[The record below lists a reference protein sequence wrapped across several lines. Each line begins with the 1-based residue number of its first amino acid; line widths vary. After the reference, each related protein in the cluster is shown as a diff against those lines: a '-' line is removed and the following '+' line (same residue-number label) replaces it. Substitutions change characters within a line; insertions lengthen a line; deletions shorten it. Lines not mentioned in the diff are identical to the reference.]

1 MKTTILTWLLLSFTF
16 LYGDAFAQD
25 KCQAE
30 LNKLE
35 NIKSQQRQGNSLKK
49 SNSLRK
55 QEERSRKKWWQCK
68 NNVRPHK
75 TKRSLKKN
83 RQVAKKAPL
92 TKIKNAKPTS
102 PNKQKLKPITYHA
115 LTITAPFTGE
125 RQQQWLRYY
134 KMPEQCYRPK
144 TTQVFAY
151 CAENKQAQQREFE
164 QLNDVGELAN

>member
-1 MKTTILTWLLLSFTF
+1 MKTTLLTWLLFFFSF
-16 LYGDAFAQD
+16 LYGEAFAQE

-35 NIKSQQRQGNSLKK
+35 NIKSQQRQGHSLKK

-55 QEERSRKKWWQCK
+55 QEEKARKKWWQCK

-75 TKRSLKKN
+75 AKRSLKKN
-83 RQVAKKAPL
+83 QRVAKKVQVSKI
-92 TKIKNAKPTS
+92 TKVKPIS
-102 PNKQKLKPITYHA
+102 PNKQQLKPITYHA
-115 LTITAPFTGE
+115 PIITAPFTGE

-134 KMPEQCYRPK
+134 KMPKQCHRPK

-151 CAENKQAQQREFE
+151 CAENKQAQQREFV
-164 QLNDVGELAN
+164 QLNEVGELAN